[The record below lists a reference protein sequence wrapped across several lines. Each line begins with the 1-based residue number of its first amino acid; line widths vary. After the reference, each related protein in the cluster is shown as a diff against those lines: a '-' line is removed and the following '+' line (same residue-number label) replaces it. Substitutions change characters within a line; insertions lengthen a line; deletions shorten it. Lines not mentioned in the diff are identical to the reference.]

1 MEFIMT
7 PLFWITMCFDVP
19 RRCILFTQY
28 CLLTLE
34 INQQGPSLNEYARG
48 FSQVIDPEISEQ
60 VTFKVKNCIIPEIQ
74 IPTDLI
80 K

>member
-1 MEFIMT
+1 MEFMMT
-7 PLFWITMCFDVP
+7 PLFWITRCFDVP
-19 RRCILFTQY
+19 RRCIFTQY

-34 INQQGPSLNEYARG
+34 INQQGPSLNEYASG
-48 FSQVIDPEISEQ
+48 CSPVIDPENSEQ